1 MEFPSAHVK
10 AVKADIAAGELTI
23 SFRLAINEQS
33 METADLL
40 GTYVGK
46 DGSMVE
52 VEVIPV
58 QPALPGIS
66 ARVVDQE
73 TGEIQE

>member
-1 MEFPSAHVK
+1 MEFKNAHVK
-10 AVKADIAAGELTI
+10 AVKADIGSGELTI
-23 SFRLAINEQS
+23 SFRMAKNEQN

-52 VEVIPV
+52 VDVIPV
-58 QPALPGIS
+58 QPALPGLS
-66 ARVVDQE
+66 AQVIDRE